1 MVPWHGTGKPAE
13 FSDDLRAICA
23 GRILKNQIRYCK
35 MYVKFVD
42 RKWIKRMKSELSNL
56 KAGWKE
62 NWRTL
67 AACGG
72 LPLVLEG
79 LLHLFVYGEISGRFF
94 YPCMFALAA
103 GCLLWIASTLFEE
116 RVNKVV
122 FLTLSSLITVYF
134 EIQFVYNSIFGEFM
148 SFWQFS
154 FGAEAVANFWQQM
167 LYGIWEALPRIL
179 LLLLPQAAL
188 FVLVLRGKWGFRFP
202 RSRRQMRVMAGALA
216 VTLHLGALG
225 AMALNNDNA
234 FSVYRLYQNPNTA
247 TEISVQNI

>member
-1 MVPWHGTGKPAE
+1 
-13 FSDDLRAICA
+13 
-23 GRILKNQIRYCK
+23 

-103 GCLLWIASTLFEE
+103 GCLLWIASTLFAE
-116 RVNKVV
+116 RVNKV
-122 FLTLSSLITVYF
+122 
-134 EIQFVYNSIFGEFM
+134 
-148 SFWQFS
+148 
-154 FGAEAVANFWQQM
+154 AVS
-167 LYGIWEALPRIL
+167 Y
-179 LLLLPQAAL
+179 
-188 FVLVLRGKWGFRFP
+188 
-202 RSRRQMRVMAGALA
+202 
-216 VTLHLGALG
+216 THLC
-225 AMALNNDNA
+225 
-234 FSVYRLYQNPNTA
+234 RW
-247 TEISVQNI
+247 

>member
-1 MVPWHGTGKPAE
+1 MGQADE
-13 FSDDLRAICA
+13 
-23 GRILKNQIRYCK
+23 
-35 MYVKFVD
+35 
-42 RKWIKRMKSELSNL
+42 KRTQQSQG
-56 KAGWKE
+56 GWKE

-167 LYGIWEALPRIL
+167 LYGIWEALPGSCCCCCPRRRCL
-179 LLLLPQAAL
+179 SWCSGVSGASGFPGAAG
-188 FVLVLRGKWGFRFP
+188 RCG
-202 RSRRQMRVMAGALA
+202 
-216 VTLHLGALG
+216 
-225 AMALNNDNA
+225 
-234 FSVYRLYQNPNTA
+234 
-247 TEISVQNI
+247 